1 MAVITIN
8 YTIDGYSASGDS
20 NVSATTV
27 TLTPA
32 SITRITET
40 VAIGTDAQ
48 VNCSIDTSALSFL
61 VIYASSDCTLQANDG
76 TSPDYTLTLTGGKP
90 FVWYTGCG
98 ITNPITADTTEF
110 FVTNAAECKLVIH
123 VGQDSTP

>member
-1 MAVITIN
+1 MAVLTIN
-8 YTIDGYSASGDS
+8 YTIDGYSASGDA
-20 NVSATTV
+20 NVTATTV

-40 VAIGTDAQ
+40 VAIGTDTA
-48 VNCSIDTSALSFL
+48 VNCTIDTSALSFI
-61 VIYASSDCTLQANDG
+61 VIYASSDATLQANDG
-76 TSPDYTLTLTGGKP
+76 TSPDYTLSLTGGKP
-90 FVWYTGCG
+90 FCWYTGCG